1 VNARCRAG
9 RARGRRADERGA
21 AALLAVTLGVVLLLC
36 TTAAVVAGRL
46 LVDARRVASAA
57 DLAALAGA
65 AAVQRGLD
73 GCSQAQRVAAA
84 NGAVLTDC
92 RIDGQVVRLAARTDS
107 ARFLGR
113 LFRPSAEARAGPV
126 R

>member
-1 VNARCRAG
+1 MSVLART
-9 RARGRRADERGA
+9 DVEERGA
-21 AALLAVTLGVVLLLC
+21 AALLAVTLSVVLLLC

-46 LVDARRVASAA
+46 LIDQRRAAVAA

-65 AAVQRGLD
+65 AGVQRGLE
-73 GCSQAQRVAAA
+73 GCVQAHRVAAA
-84 NGAVLTDC
+84 NGAVLTSC
-92 RIDGQVVRLAARTDS
+92 RVRGQEVRVTVTVAS

-113 LFRPSAEARAGPV
+113 SFRPRGEARAGPV